1 MRLPPSQL
9 PFHSFFNLPYE
20 YFNQSFCLN
29 LPKRVFSLNSNVLIK
44 IPPSKNQW
52 QQILTHQ
59 KQCRPVSPKSQ
70 AISALHLNHC
80 RPTNIIT
87 KPVYESERFF
97 RKFPASLRKLTTIAD
112 RIRLNG
118 NAVTMLMLWRLAI
131 ELLENSS
138 ATGKT
143 ISRTRHMNWINMEG
157 SCPSSSFR

>member
-70 AISALHLNHC
+70 AINALHLNHC

-87 KPVYESERFF
+87 NGGRKSERECGYFIVS
-97 RKFPASLRKLTTIAD
+97 KFQIFKFVFLFLYRHFYQPELHMHD
-112 RIRLNG
+112 LN
-118 NAVTMLMLWRLAI
+118 L
-131 ELLENSS
+131 NSS
-138 ATGKT
+138 FFFF
-143 ISRTRHMNWINMEG
+143 SL
-157 SCPSSSFR
+157 SFKCFS